1 MSSLAAAAQSAL
13 HGFTD
18 FMVGPRGYGES
29 REGGDWGRI
38 EGAEGPGRRAG
49 AGGRARVFSG
59 AAPNAVPRRQRC
71 TRPWRPPSN
80 ARVLQ
85 AVAAHRLA
93 LVRGPVGVAGR
104 LPCPPRPISA
114 PSLPLARC
122 PPRRGRRRG
131 GVAGEAPRMPH
142 RAARRQPHRP
152 PRPPGRG
159 QARVPAFGSNGAT
172 LGPPARPGTPAT
184 TLPPRFSKHAPH
196 RSPVIPP
203 PRSHTLAHT
212 PHTHIQ
218 TRASRIGPWSA
229 GRRRPP
235 SPLLVSVWGR
245 AEREWR
251 ERRRGR
257 VAPILAPLL
266 PECGGPPRAGMQRE
280 HA

>member
-131 GVAGEAPRMPH
+131 GVAGEAHLECPTEQLGASRT
-142 RAARRQPHRP
+142 ARLARQGVVRP
-152 PRPPGRG
+152 AFLLLEATVQRWAPPPGRG
-159 QARVPAFGSNGAT
+159 RPPPLSRHVFQNT
-172 LGPPARPGTPAT
+172 LLTALLSFPRRAHTRSPTHHTHTYRLARPG
-184 TLPPRFSKHAPH
+184 
-196 RSPVIPP
+196 
-203 PRSHTLAHT
+203 
-212 PHTHIQ
+212 
-218 TRASRIGPWSA
+218 
-229 GRRRPP
+229 
-235 SPLLVSVWGR
+235 
-245 AEREWR
+245 
-251 ERRRGR
+251 
-257 VAPILAPLL
+257 LAPGRL
-266 PECGGPPRAGMQRE
+266 EGGDR
-280 HA
+280 HLHCL